1 MNVTAKLSFLRQS
14 PRKVKLVIDMVR
26 GLGLGQALEQL
37 SVLPQMAAQPVRK
50 LLQSASANAFNNYK
64 LKVADLWV
72 KTIEVGQGPVLK
84 RWTPRAM
91 GRATPI
97 RKPTA
102 HLRVVLSDEAR
113 TKSSARQAK

>member
-1 MNVTAKLSFLRQS
+1 MDVNAKLSFLRQS

-26 GLGLGQALEQL
+26 GHKLSYALEQL
-37 SVLPQMAAQPVRK
+37 AVLPQAAALPVRK
-50 LLQSASANAFNNYK
+50 LLQSASANATNNYK
-64 LKVADLWV
+64 LSSANLWV

-97 RKPTA
+97 RKPTC
-102 HLRVVLSDEAR
+102 HIRVVLSDEVKTKKVSR
-113 TKSSARQAK
+113 TSK

>member
-1 MNVTAKLSFLRQS
+1 MNVSAKLSFLRQS

-26 GLGLGQALEQL
+26 GTKLERALEQL
-37 SVLPQMAAQPVRK
+37 AVLPQAAALPVRK
-50 LLQSASANAFNNYK
+50 LLQSAAANASNNYK
-64 LKVADLWV
+64 LTPANLWV

-97 RKPTA
+97 RRPTC
-102 HLRVVLSDEAR
+102 HIRVVLSDE
-113 TKSSARQAK
+113 TPIKKSSSTNQ